1 VEEGGGGGEKEG
13 GGWEEMGLGHATH
26 LCLWEEILAVL
37 DFGGHLFLF
46 VD

>member
-1 VEEGGGGGEKEG
+1 MEEGGCGGEKEG
-13 GGWEEMGLGHATH
+13 GGVEEMGLGHATR
-26 LCLWEEILAVL
+26 LCLWEEFL